1 MRGNVFRIIFI
12 LAREFE
18 FIDISPGFAPL
29 LGARKSPKD
38 SWHMKKKLL
47 NNESLVNE
55 GCDFTKKKTAFA
67 TLLF

>member
-38 SWHMKKKLL
+38 SCMAYVKELL
-47 NNESLVNE
+47 NSLVNVLVL
-55 GCDFTKKKTAFA
+55 KTRVG
-67 TLLF
+67 L